1 MNAIMVVK
9 EEMEFLRKLKVELEA
24 TLKTITA
31 RIQLLE
37 AKTEPDVDE
46 DYDKDTG
53 ITEEV
58 AAADIEAQ
66 DRERAEAYKAE
77 MNTITTG
84 ELKAKAAEAAHAGC
98 SDAIKAR
105 LTELDVKKISELPE
119 HEFTD
124 FHAFLERLIKESR
137 DAR

>member
-1 MNAIMVVK
+1 MKEIAIIK
-9 EEMEFLRKLKVELEA
+9 EAIEKARRLARESEALAVSLEI
-24 TLKTITA
+24 LI
-31 RIQLLE
+31 E
-37 AKTEPDVDE
+37 EDVDP
-46 DYDKDTG
+46 DYEKDTA

-77 MNTITTG
+77 MNTITIG

-124 FHAFLERLIKESR
+124 FHAFLESLIKESR
-137 DAR
+137 DA

>member
-9 EEMEFLRKLKVELEA
+9 EEMEFLRKMKVELET
-24 TLKTITA
+24 TLKTVTA

-46 DYDKDTG
+46 DYDKDTC

-58 AAADIEAQ
+58 VAADIEAQ

-84 ELKAKAAEAAHAGC
+84 ELKAKATEAAHAGC

-105 LTELDVKKISELPE
+105 LTELGVKKISELPE

-124 FHAFLERLIKESR
+124 FHAFLESLIKESR
-137 DAR
+137 DA

>member
-1 MNAIMVVK
+1 MKEIVIIKEAIEKARRLARESEALAVSLEILI
-9 EEMEFLRKLKVELEA
+9 EE
-24 TLKTITA
+24 
-31 RIQLLE
+31 
-37 AKTEPDVDE
+37 DVDP
-46 DYDKDTG
+46 DYEKDTA
-53 ITEEV
+53 ITEEM

-66 DRERAEAYKAE
+66 DRERANAYKAE
-77 MNTITTG
+77 LNTITTD
-84 ELKAKAAEAAHAGC
+84 ELKAKAAEAAHAGH

-105 LTELDVKKISELPE
+105 LSELGVRKISELPE

>member
-9 EEMEFLRKLKVELEA
+9 EEMEFLRKMKVELEA
-24 TLKTITA
+24 TFKTITA

-37 AKTEPDVDE
+37 AKIEPDVDE

-53 ITEEV
+53 IKEEV
-58 AAADIEAQ
+58 AATDIETQ

-84 ELKAKAAEAAHAGC
+84 ELKVKAAEAVHAGC

-105 LTELDVKKISELPE
+105 LTELGVKKISELPE

-137 DAR
+137 DA

>member
-1 MNAIMVVK
+1 MKEIAIIK
-9 EEMEFLRKLKVELEA
+9 EAIEKAKRLAKEAEALAVSLEV
-24 TLKTITA
+24 LI
-31 RIQLLE
+31 E
-37 AKTEPDVDE
+37 DDVDP
-46 DYDKDTG
+46 DYEKDTA
-53 ITEEV
+53 ISEKM

-66 DRERAEAYKAE
+66 DRARANAYNAE

-105 LTELDVKKISELPE
+105 LSELGARKISELQE

-124 FHAFLERLIKESR
+124 FYSFLENLIKESR
-137 DAR
+137 DA

>member
-1 MNAIMVVK
+1 MKEIAIIK
-9 EEMEFLRKLKVELEA
+9 EAIEKARRLARESEALAVSLEI
-24 TLKTITA
+24 LI
-31 RIQLLE
+31 E
-37 AKTEPDVDE
+37 EDGDPDYE
-46 DYDKDTG
+46 KDTA

-77 MNTITTG
+77 MNTITIG

-105 LTELDVKKISELPE
+105 LTELEVKKISELPE

-124 FHAFLERLIKESR
+124 FHAFLESLIKESR
-137 DAR
+137 DA

>member
-1 MNAIMVVK
+1 MNEITRTK
-9 EEMEFLRKLKVELEA
+9 EEIEFLKKIRQKLEETQIA
-24 TLKTITA
+24 ITA

-37 AKTEPDVDE
+37 ARIEPDVDP
-46 DYDKDTG
+46 DYEKDTA

-77 MNTITTG
+77 MNIITTD
-84 ELKAKAAEAAHAGC
+84 ELKTKAAEAAHAGH

-105 LTELDVKKISELPE
+105 LTELGVRKISELPE
-119 HEFTD
+119 HEFSD
-124 FHAFLERLIKESR
+124 FFAFLESLIKESE
-137 DAR
+137 DA

>member
-1 MNAIMVVK
+1 MKEIAIIK
-9 EEMEFLRKLKVELEA
+9 EAIEKARRLARESEALAVSLEI
-24 TLKTITA
+24 LI
-31 RIQLLE
+31 E
-37 AKTEPDVDE
+37 EDVDP
-46 DYDKDTG
+46 DYEKDTA

-105 LTELDVKKISELPE
+105 LSELGVRKISELPE

-137 DAR
+137 DA

>member
-1 MNAIMVVK
+1 MKEIAIIK
-9 EEMEFLRKLKVELEA
+9 EAIEKARRLARESEALAVSLEI
-24 TLKTITA
+24 LI
-31 RIQLLE
+31 E
-37 AKTEPDVDE
+37 EDVDPAYE
-46 DYDKDTG
+46 KDTA

-84 ELKAKAAEAAHAGC
+84 ELKAKAAEAAHAGH

-105 LTELDVKKISELPE
+105 LSKLGVRKISELPE

-124 FHAFLERLIKESR
+124 FYAFLESLIKESR
-137 DAR
+137 DV

>member
-9 EEMEFLRKLKVELEA
+9 EEMEFLRKMKVELEA

-58 AAADIEAQ
+58 ATADIETQ
-66 DRERAEAYKAE
+66 DRERANAYKAE
-77 MNTITTG
+77 LNTITTY
-84 ELKAKAAEAAHAGC
+84 ELKAKAAEAAHAGHN
-98 SDAIKAR
+98 DAIKAR
-105 LTELDVKKISELPE
+105 LSELGVRKISELPE

-137 DAR
+137 DA

>member
-9 EEMEFLRKLKVELEA
+9 EEMEFLRKMKVELEA

-77 MNTITTG
+77 MNAITTG
-84 ELKAKAAEAAHAGC
+84 ELKAKAAEAAHAGHGV
-98 SDAIKAR
+98 AIKAR
-105 LTELDVKKISELPE
+105 LTELGVKKISELPE

-124 FHAFLERLIKESR
+124 FHAFLARLIKES
-137 DAR
+137 ANA